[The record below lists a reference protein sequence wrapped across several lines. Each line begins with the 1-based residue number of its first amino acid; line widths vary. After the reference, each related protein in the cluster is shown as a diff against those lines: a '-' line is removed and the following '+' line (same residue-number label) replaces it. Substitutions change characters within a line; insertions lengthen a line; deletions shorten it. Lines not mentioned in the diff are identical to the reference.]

1 MADAVTNPEAIGA
14 LLQRQQNAFNRAG
27 SVTAETRKAR
37 IQQVIDLLV
46 DHCDALADAMGADF
60 GEGTAGGRPRA
71 FSIMNDILGSLGS
84 LKHARDH
91 LEQWLQADPRTPFSP
106 YDQLGAQAEVMHQ
119 PKGSVGIIGTW
130 NAPLFTLFSPLASAL
145 AAGNRAIL
153 KPSEVVPQT
162 AALVAELVSA
172 HLDPEVV
179 GVVTGD
185 ATVGAAFAA
194 SSFNHLVFTGSTT
207 VGRKIMRAAAENL
220 VPVTLEL
227 GGKSPVV
234 MGRSADLDDACRR
247 LAIAKGTNGGQ
258 ICICPD
264 ILYVPSEQ
272 LENAVSALKE
282 HFRNFYPNVDGNPDL
297 VAAVNEQHLQR
308 VESYL
313 ADARERGVRIES
325 THPEASGETRKRP
338 LRLVIN
344 PPADSL
350 IMQEE
355 IFGSALVIKPYGQLN
370 EVIDDIHS
378 RGRPL
383 ALYYFG
389 WDADEEQQLLSHT
402 LSGGVTVNDLLMH
415 AAMHEAPFGG
425 VGASGM
431 GHYHGYE
438 GFLEFSHART
448 VFRTPQYDPRGEW
461 GMLPPHHDQF
471 ESIMRAQVTRD

>member
-1 MADAVTNPEAIGA
+1 MADAVTTPEAIGA
-14 LLQRQQNAFNRAG
+14 LLQRQQNAFNREG
-27 SVTAETRKAR
+27 RVPAEIRKAR

-60 GEGTAGGRPRA
+60 GEGGAGGRPRA

-91 LEQWLQADPRTPFSP
+91 LEQWMQADPRTPFSP

-130 NAPLFTLFSPLASAL
+130 NAPLFTLFSPLACAL

-162 AALVAELVSA
+162 AALVAELVGA
-172 HLDPEVV
+172 HFDPEVV
-179 GVVTGD
+179 SVVTGD

-194 SSFNHLVFTGSTT
+194 APFNHLVFTGSTV

-234 MGRSADLDDACRR
+234 VGRSADLDDACRR

-264 ILYVPSEQ
+264 ILYVPADQ
-272 LENAVSALKE
+272 LEHAVSALKE

-313 ADARERGVRIES
+313 ADARKRGVRIES
-325 THPEASGETRKRP
+325 THPEAGDATRKRP
-338 LRLVIN
+338 LRLVID

-355 IFGSALVIKPYGQLN
+355 IFGSALVIKPYEKLD
-370 EVIDDIHS
+370 EVIGDING

-448 VFRTPQYDPRGEW
+448 VFRAPQYDPRAEW

-471 ESIMRAQVTRD
+471 ENIMRAQVTRD

>member
-1 MADAVTNPEAIGA
+1 MAEAVTTPAGIQT
-14 LLQRQQNAFNRAG
+14 LLSRQQQAFNQAG
-27 SVTAETRKAR
+27 TVSAATRKAR

-46 DHCDALADAMGADF
+46 EHCDALADAMGADF
-60 GEGTAGGRPRA
+60 GEGENGGRPRA

-84 LKHARDH
+84 LKHSRDH
-91 LEQWLQADPRTPFSP
+91 LEQWLQVDERTAFAP
-106 YDQLGAQAEVMHQ
+106 YDQLGGRAEVMHQ

-130 NAPLFTLFSPLASAL
+130 NAPLFTLFSPLACAL

-153 KPSEVVPQT
+153 KPSEVAPRT
-162 AALVAELVSA
+162 AALVAELISA
-172 HLDPEVV
+172 HFDPEVV
-179 GVVTGD
+179 GVAVGD
-185 ATVGAAFAA
+185 ADIGAAFAA
-194 SSFNHLVFTGSTT
+194 APFNHLVFTGSTA
-207 VGRKIMRAAAENL
+207 VGRKIMRAAADNL

-234 MGRSADLDDACRR
+234 IGASANLDDACRR

-264 ILYVPSEQ
+264 IVYVPADK
-272 LENAVSALKE
+272 LEGL
-282 HFRNFYPNVDGNPDL
+282 VDGLKQQFRSLYPTVDDNPDL
-297 VAAVNEQHLQR
+297 VAAINEPHLQR

-313 ADARERGVRIES
+313 ADAKGRGVRIES
-325 THPEASGETRKRP
+325 SHPEASGTSRKRP
-338 LRLVIN
+338 VRLVID

-355 IFGSALVIKPYGQLN
+355 IFGAALVIKPYTALDN
-370 EVIDDIHS
+370 AIEDINS
-378 RGRPL
+378 RERPL

-389 WDADEEQQLLSHT
+389 TDQDEEQHVLTHT

-425 VGASGM
+425 VGGSGM

-448 VFRTPQYDPRGEW
+448 VFRAPEYDPRGEW
-461 GMLPPHHDQF
+461 GMLPPHHDHF
-471 ESIMRAQVTRD
+471 EAMMRAQVTRD

>member
-1 MADAVTNPEAIGA
+1 MAAAVTNPAGIRA
-14 LLQRQQNAFNRAG
+14 LLDTQQQAFNREGAV
-27 SVTAETRKAR
+27 SAETRKAR
-37 IQQVIDLLV
+37 IRQVIDLLV

-60 GEGTAGGRPRA
+60 GEGREGGRPRA
-71 FSIMNDILGSLGS
+71 FSIMNDVLGSLGS

-91 LEQWLQADPRTPFSP
+91 LEQWMQADPRTPFAP
-106 YDQLGAQAEVMHQ
+106 YDQLGGQAEVLHQ

-130 NAPLFTLFSPLASAL
+130 NAPLFTLFSPLACAL
-145 AAGNRAIL
+145 AAGNRAVL
-153 KPSEVVPQT
+153 KPSEVVPRT

-172 HLDPEVV
+172 HLDPDVV
-179 GVVTGD
+179 GVVVGD
-185 ATVGAAFAA
+185 AEIGAAFAA
-194 SSFNHLVFTGSTT
+194 SPFNHLVFTGSTA
-207 VGRKIMRAAAENL
+207 VGRKIMSAAAENL

-227 GGKSPVV
+227 GGKSPVI

-258 ICICPD
+258 ICISPD
-264 ILYVPSEQ
+264 ILYLPEEQ
-272 LENAVSALKE
+272 LETAIDALKR
-282 HFRNFYPNVDGNPDL
+282 HFCTLYPSVDDNPDL
-297 VAAVNEQHLQR
+297 VAAVNAQHLQR

-313 ADARERGVRIES
+313 ADAAERGVRIES
-325 THPEASGETRKRP
+325 SHPEASAETRKRP
-338 LRLVIN
+338 LRMVIE
-344 PPADSL
+344 PPADSR

-355 IFGSALVIKPYGQLN
+355 IFGSALVIKTYAELDQAI
-370 EVIDDIHS
+370 EDINR

-389 WDADEEQQLLSHT
+389 QDAAEEQNVLNNT

-425 VGASGM
+425 VGSSGM

-448 VFRTPQYDPRGEW
+448 LFRAPQYDPRGEW

-471 ESIMRAQVTRD
+471 EAMMRAQVTRD

>member
-1 MADAVTNPEAIGA
+1 MAAAVTTPAGIHA
-14 LLQRQQNAFNRAG
+14 LLDVQQQAFNREGAV
-27 SVTAETRKAR
+27 SAETRKAR

-60 GEGTAGGRPRA
+60 GEGTSGGRPRA
-71 FSIMNDILGSLGS
+71 FSIMNDVLGSLGS

-91 LEQWLQADPRTPFSP
+91 LEEWMKADPRKPFVP
-106 YDQLGAQAEVMHQ
+106 YDQLGGQAEVLHQ

-130 NAPLFTLFSPLASAL
+130 NAPLFTLFSPLACAL

-172 HLDPEVV
+172 HLDPEIV
-179 GVVTGD
+179 GVAVGD
-185 ATVGAAFAA
+185 AEIGAAFA
-194 SSFNHLVFTGSTT
+194 SSPFNHLVFTGSTA

-227 GGKSPVV
+227 GGKSPVI

-258 ICICPD
+258 ICISPD
-264 ILYVPSEQ
+264 ILYVLADK
-272 LENAVSALKE
+272 LESVITSLKE
-282 HFRNFYPNVDGNPDL
+282 HFCQFYPTVDDNPDL
-297 VAAVNEQHLQR
+297 VAAVNDSHLQR

-313 ADARERGVRIES
+313 TDARERGVRIES
-325 THPEASGETRKRP
+325 SHPEASGTTRKRP

-350 IMQEE
+350 VMQEE
-355 IFGSALVIKPYGQLN
+355 IFGSALVVKPYEELDQAI
-370 EVIDDIHS
+370 EDIHG

-389 WDADEEQQLLSHT
+389 WDADEEEKVLSNT
-402 LSGGVTVNDLLMH
+402 LSGGVTVNDLMMH

-448 VFRTPQYDPRGEW
+448 VFRAPQYDPRGEW

-471 ESIMRAQVTRD
+471 EAMMRAQVTKD